1 MGIRERL
8 SGNEASATAMKQ
20 INPDVVAAF
29 PITPST
35 EIPQYFS
42 TFVSNGQVDTE
53 FVAVESE
60 HSAMSACIGAEAAGA
75 RAMTATSANG
85 LSLMWEMIYIASSL
99 RLPIVMSLVNRAVSG
114 PLNIHNDHSDAM
126 GVRDSG
132 WIQLFSENNQEAYDN
147 LIMAHRIAEN
157 KDVLLPLMVCQDG
170 FITSHS
176 IENIELVEDDKVK
189 EFVGEYKP
197 EHYLLNDKEPIA
209 VGPLDLQ
216 AYLFE
221 HKRQQ
226 AEAMKNAKKVI
237 LDVAKD
243 FEKLTGRKYG
253 LFEEYRLDDAEI
265 AIVCMN
271 STAGTAK
278 YTIDRLREKG
288 IKAGLLKVRVFRPFP
303 GEEIAEALKY
313 IPAPVEEFVPEE
325 TVQEVKAKA
334 KEEAVQKAEVKEP
347 AKVNPILATEPAT
360 KKEVKADKA
369 EKVEKVETNKKEAVS
384 PVENKVGQTVALKP
398 DVKIAKEEPVLDT
411 QYVEQTRFDV
421 KPSLWQRFKN
431 SKIIRTISYIMKIK
445 VVLEFPALP
454 EGRGENR

>member
-1 MGIRERL
+1 MSIRERL

-42 TFVSNGQVDTE
+42 TFVANGTVDTE

-85 LSLMWEMIYIASSL
+85 LSYMWEMIYIASSL

-132 WIQLFSENNQEAYDN
+132 WIMMFSENNQEAYDN
-147 LIMAHRIAEN
+147 LLMAHRIAEH

-176 IENIELVEDDKVK
+176 IENIMLENDEDVK
-189 EFVGEYKP
+189 KFVGKYTP
-197 EHYLLNDKEPIA
+197 EHYLLNRKEPIS

-216 AYLFE
+216 GFLFE
-221 HKRQQ
+221 HKAQQ
-226 AEAMKNAKKVI
+226 ALAMKNAKNVI
-237 LDVAKD
+237 LEVSKE
-243 FEKLTGRKYG
+243 FENWTGRHYG
-253 LFEEYRLDDAEI
+253 LFEEYKLDDAEV

-278 YTIDRLREKG
+278 FTVDKLRSQG
-288 IKAGLLKVRVFRPFP
+288 IKAGLLKVRVYRPFP
-303 GEEIAEALKY
+303 AEEIAKALEGVKAVAVLDKSDSLNAAGGALFTDVTSGMFVNNVNIPTLSY
-313 IPAPVEEFVPEE
+313 IYGIGGRDVPSTQIE
-325 TVQEVKAKA
+325 TVYNDLMEVVKTSNLGNPYRYLGLRR
-334 KEEAVQKAEVKEP
+334 KEE
-347 AKVNPILATEPAT
+347 N
-360 KKEVKADKA
+360 
-369 EKVEKVETNKKEAVS
+369 
-384 PVENKVGQTVALKP
+384 
-398 DVKIAKEEPVLDT
+398 
-411 QYVEQTRFDV
+411 
-421 KPSLWQRFKN
+421 
-431 SKIIRTISYIMKIK
+431 
-445 VVLEFPALP
+445 
-454 EGRGENR
+454 

>member
-1 MGIRERL
+1 MSIRERL
-8 SGNEASATAMKQ
+8 SGNEASSYAMKQ

-42 TFVSNGQVDTE
+42 TFVANGTVDTE

-85 LSLMWEMIYIASSL
+85 LSYMWEMIYIASSL

-126 GVRDSG
+126 GVRDAG
-132 WIQLFSENNQEAYDN
+132 WIMLFSENNQEAYDN
-147 LIMAHRIAEN
+147 LLMAHRIAEH

-176 IENIELVEDDKVK
+176 IENIMLEEDDKVK
-189 EFVGEYKP
+189 EFVGKYKP
-197 EHYLLNDKEPIA
+197 EHYLLNRKEPIA

-221 HKRQQ
+221 HKAQQ
-226 AEAMKNAKKVI
+226 AEAMKKAKQVI

-243 FEKLTGRKYG
+243 FEVWTGRHYG
-253 LFEEYRLDDAEI
+253 LFEEYKLEDAEI
-265 AIVCMN
+265 AVVCMN

-278 YTIDRLREKG
+278 YAVDKLREKG
-288 IKAGLLKVRVFRPFP
+288 IKAGLLKVRVYRPFP
-303 GEEIAEALKY
+303 AEEIAKALSNCKAIAVLDKSDSLNAAGGALFSDVTSGMFVNNVN
-313 IPAPVEEFVPEE
+313 IPTVNYVYGIGGRDVPATDIESVYNDLAE
-325 TVQEVKAKA
+325 IVKAGH
-334 KEEAVQKAEVKEP
+334 VG
-347 AKVNPILATEPAT
+347 NPYRYLGLKT
-360 KKEVKADKA
+360 KEV
-369 EKVEKVETNKKEAVS
+369 
-384 PVENKVGQTVALKP
+384 
-398 DVKIAKEEPVLDT
+398 I
-411 QYVEQTRFDV
+411 
-421 KPSLWQRFKN
+421 
-431 SKIIRTISYIMKIK
+431 
-445 VVLEFPALP
+445 
-454 EGRGENR
+454 

>member
-1 MGIRERL
+1 MSIRERL

-42 TFVSNGQVDTE
+42 TFVANGTVDTE

-126 GVRDSG
+126 GVRDAG
-132 WIQLFSENNQEAYDN
+132 WIMLFSENNQEAYDN
-147 LIMAHRIAEN
+147 MLMAHRIAEH
-157 KDVLLPLMVCQDG
+157 KDVQLPLMVCQDG

-176 IENIELVEDDKVK
+176 IENIMLESDEEVK
-189 EFVGEYKP
+189 KFVGEYHP

-216 AYLFE
+216 GYLFE
-221 HKRQQ
+221 HKVQQ
-226 AEAMKNAKKVI
+226 ADAMRNAKQVI

-243 FEKLTGRKYG
+243 FEQWTGRHYD
-253 LFEEYRLDDAEI
+253 LFEGYKLDDAEI

-271 STAGTAK
+271 STAGTTK
-278 YTIDRLREKG
+278 FVVDKLREKG
-288 IKAGLLKVRVFRPFP
+288 VKAGLLKVRVFRPFP
-303 GEEIAEALKY
+303 VDEIANALSHL
-313 IPAPVEEFVPEE
+313 
-325 TVQEVKAKA
+325 KAV
-334 KEEAVQKAEVKEP
+334 AV
-347 AKVNPILATEPAT
+347 LD
-360 KKEVKADKA
+360 KADSLNA
-369 EKVEKVETNKKEAVS
+369 AGGALFEDVTSSMYVNNKHVPTVNYVYGIGGRDTKSDDIESVFNDLQEIS
-384 PVENKVGQTVALKP
+384 NTGNVENPYRYLGLRRK
-398 DVKIAKEEPVLDT
+398 DVK
-411 QYVEQTRFDV
+411 
-421 KPSLWQRFKN
+421 
-431 SKIIRTISYIMKIK
+431 
-445 VVLEFPALP
+445 
-454 EGRGENR
+454 

>member
-8 SGNEASATAMKQ
+8 SGNEAVATAMKQ

-99 RLPIVMSLVNRAVSG
+99 RLPIVLSLVNRAVSG

-132 WIQLFSENNQEAYDN
+132 WIMLFSENNQEAYDN
-147 LIMAHRIAEN
+147 TIMAHRIAEN
-157 KDVLLPLMVCQDG
+157 KDVMLPLMICQDG

-176 IENIELVEDDKVK
+176 IENIELIEDSKVK
-189 EFVGEYKP
+189 EFVGEYHP
-197 EHYLLNDKEPIA
+197 EHYLLNKKEPIA

-221 HKRQQ
+221 HKYQQ
-226 AEAMKNAKKVI
+226 AEAMRNAKKAI
-237 LDVAKD
+237 KEVAED
-243 FEKLTGRKYG
+243 FEKLTGRSYSF
-253 LFEEYRLDDAEI
+253 FEEYKSQDADYI
-265 AIVCMN
+265 IVCMN
-271 STAGTAK
+271 STAGTTK
-278 YTIDRLREKG
+278 FVVDKLREKG
-288 IKAGLLKVRVFRPFP
+288 IKAGLIKVRMFRPFP
-303 GEEIAEALKY
+303 AEEIAEALKN
-313 IPAPVEEFVPEE
+313 
-325 TVQEVKAKA
+325 AKSI
-334 KEEAVQKAEVKEP
+334 AV
-347 AKVNPILATEPAT
+347 LD
-360 KKEVKADKA
+360 KADSLNGA
-369 EKVEKVETNKKEAVS
+369 GGALFEDVTSSMFTNNVFIPTINYIYGIGGRDTKVEDIESVFNDLSNINTNKK
-384 PVENKVGQTVALKP
+384 VENPYRYLGVRR
-398 DVKIAKEEPVLDT
+398 EE
-411 QYVEQTRFDV
+411 
-421 KPSLWQRFKN
+421 K
-431 SKIIRTISYIMKIK
+431 
-445 VVLEFPALP
+445 
-454 EGRGENR
+454 

>member
-8 SGNEASATAMKQ
+8 SGNEAAAIAMKQ

-42 TFVSNGQVDTE
+42 TFVSNGSVDTE

-60 HSAMSACIGAEAAGA
+60 HSAMTACIGAQAAGA

-126 GVRDSG
+126 GVRDAG
-132 WIQLFSENNQEAYDN
+132 WIMLFSENNQEAYDN
-147 LIMAHRIAEN
+147 LLMAHRIAEH
-157 KDVLLPLMVCQDG
+157 KDVKLPLMVCQDG

-176 IENIELVEDDKVK
+176 IENIELLEDDKVK
-189 EFVGEYKP
+189 SFVGEYKP

-209 VGPLDLQ
+209 VGPLDVQ

-221 HKRQQ
+221 HKTQQ
-226 AEAMKNAKKVI
+226 ADAMRNAKKVI
-237 LDVAKD
+237 ADVSKE
-243 FEKLTGRKYG
+243 FKELTGRDYSF
-253 LFEEYRLDDAEI
+253 FEEYKLDDAEI

-271 STAGTAK
+271 STAGTTK
-278 YTIDRLREKG
+278 FVVDKLRAQG

-303 GEEIAEALKY
+303 GEEIAKALSKLKAVAILDKSDSLNAAGGALY
-313 IPAPVEEFVPEE
+313 EDIVSSMYTENIHVPAVNYVYGIGGRDTKADNIEDVFHDLEEI
-325 TVQEVKAKA
+325 AKSGKVTNPYRYFGLR
-334 KEEAVQKAEVKEP
+334 KEE
-347 AKVNPILATEPAT
+347 N
-360 KKEVKADKA
+360 
-369 EKVEKVETNKKEAVS
+369 
-384 PVENKVGQTVALKP
+384 
-398 DVKIAKEEPVLDT
+398 
-411 QYVEQTRFDV
+411 
-421 KPSLWQRFKN
+421 
-431 SKIIRTISYIMKIK
+431 
-445 VVLEFPALP
+445 
-454 EGRGENR
+454 

>member
-1 MGIRERL
+1 MSIRERL
-8 SGNEASATAMKQ
+8 SGNEATAIAMRQ

-42 TFVSNGQVDTE
+42 TFVSNGSVDTE

-132 WIQLFSENNQEAYDN
+132 WIMLFSENNQEAYDN
-147 LIMAHRIAEN
+147 LIMAHKIAEN

-176 IENIELVEDDKVK
+176 IENIELIEDEKVK
-189 EFVGEYKP
+189 EFVGKYKP
-197 EHYLLNDKEPIA
+197 AHYLLNDKEPMAI
-209 VGPLDLQ
+209 GPMDLQ

-221 HKRQQ
+221 HKYQQ
-226 AEAMKNAKKVI
+226 AEAMRNAKKVI
-237 LDVAKD
+237 LEVAKE
-243 FEKLTGRKYG
+243 FEKMTGRKYD

-265 AIVCMN
+265 AVVCMN
-271 STAGTAK
+271 STAGTTK
-278 YTIDRLREKG
+278 DVVDSLREKG
-288 IKAGLLKVRVFRPFP
+288 IKAGMLKVRVFRPFP
-303 GEEIAEALKY
+303 AEEIAKSLSHLKAVAVLDKADSLNGAGGALFEDVVSGMYVNGNNVKALSY
-313 IPAPVEEFVPEE
+313 VYGIGGRDTTTKEIEQVY
-325 TVQEVKAKA
+325 TDLQEV
-334 KEEAVQKAEVKEP
+334 
-347 AKVNPILATEPAT
+347 
-360 KKEVKADKA
+360 ADSG
-369 EKVEKVETNKKEAVS
+369 KVENPYRYLGLRKE
-384 PVENKVGQTVALKP
+384 
-398 DVKIAKEEPVLDT
+398 
-411 QYVEQTRFDV
+411 
-421 KPSLWQRFKN
+421 
-431 SKIIRTISYIMKIK
+431 
-445 VVLEFPALP
+445 
-454 EGRGENR
+454 